1 MEQYIKSMFLS
12 PPCTPCIQ
20 QKICFATS
28 PCISCLRDF
37 ESPQPLSVANLTS
50 MTERSQVYFLKD
62 KKELFFLIIFK
73 IEVFAINEFA
83 IYLGYS
89 KTD

>member
-1 MEQYIKSMFLS
+1 MHAM
-12 PPCTPCIQ
+12 CTTKNLFCNLP
-20 QKICFATS
+20 CFATS

-37 ESPQPLSVANLTS
+37 ESPQPLSAANLTS

-83 IYLGYS
+83 IYLGCS
-89 KTD
+89 NPG